1 MIKLYII
8 EYIAF
13 VKMSCKRNKYAEI
26 LENDKEVFISIA
38 FYVQCKCDNS
48 EWVRELTWLSNDEST
63 FW

>member
-48 EWVRELTWLSNDEST
+48 E
-63 FW
+63 